1 MARLIATMETIHA
14 GRRRSLPPVPRTAI
28 DSAMPVETVASAST
42 LALSLL
48 QIDAP
53 VDDDQQFVAG
63 LRGAATEFAA
73 AAGAESAVV
82 REAVP
87 PARHRRARC
96 RVVLRHAD
104 GSMTDVTFLGDVGS
118 PSAAA
123 RSAFD
128 QHIARW
134 LAGAQVRDAAWLVPD
149 PDAHDGVA
157 VDLTAWRAAD

>member
-1 MARLIATMETIHA
+1 METIHA

-28 DSAMPVETVASAST
+28 DSAMPLETVASASA
-42 LALSLL
+42 LAFALVEP
-48 QIDAP
+48 DAF
-53 VDDDQQFVAG
+53 VDDGQRFVAH
-63 LRGAATEFAA
+63 LRSAATDFAV
-73 AAGAESAVV
+73 AAGADSAVV

-96 RVVLRHAD
+96 RVVLRRSD
-104 GSMTDVTFLGDVGS
+104 GQLTDVTFVGAVGS

-128 QHIARW
+128 LDIARW
-134 LAGAQVRDAAWLVPD
+134 LADGQVRDAAWLVPD

-157 VDLTAWRAAD
+157 VDLSAWRAAV